1 MNFTHSFVFFFFLS
15 SSPVLSVLLQV
26 NVSRFVTVF
35 LYIIIMV
42 QIALAFVATA
52 LVSVQASPFFSKR
65 IAQTINQSTV
75 KWEAACVRYYPFSSI
90 NHFLIFSVRIRRLK
104 KVYSATNWPSPLSIP
119 CSRLLVPVLNKM
131 VQMALWTY
139 PRVSKVMK

>member
-1 MNFTHSFVFFFFLS
+1 M
-15 SSPVLSVLLQV
+15 LSVLLQV

-75 KWEAACVRYYPFSSI
+75 KWEAACVHQE
-90 NHFLIFSVRIRRLK
+90 NN
-104 KVYSATNWPSPLSIP
+104 T
-119 CSRLLVPVLNKM
+119 LLDWLEM
-131 VQMALWTY
+131 LEIT
-139 PRVSKVMK
+139 R